1 MAAKTLEE
9 KIWVLII
16 TTKLQQMAEVGK
28 YNKLEVLR
36 KVEHGIYLAGESSND
51 ILLPTAYI
59 PENCEVGDVIEVF
72 VYRDSE
78 DRIIATTLKP
88 KAIVGEFAF
97 LKVVAT
103 TNVGAFLDWGL
114 QKDLLAPFKEQVD
127 KMVNGRSYVVYIFLD
142 DETDR
147 VVATSKVNRF
157 LDDERPD
164 LTDGQEVDLLIYR
177 QTDMGFKAIVNNRYM
192 GMIFE
197 NEIFQSIRTGQ
208 KIKGYVKQIREDG
221 KIDLILQKT
230 GFSNVDPIIKKIFD
244 HLSSNNGSMEITDK
258 SQAEVI
264 YATFGVS
271 KRAFKQA
278 LGKMYKERVIIIEAN
293 NVRLV

>member
-1 MAAKTLEE
+1 MAN
-9 KIWVLII
+9 
-16 TTKLQQMAEVGK
+16 VGE
-28 YNKLEVLR
+28 YNELEVVREAEQGL
-36 KVEHGIYLAGESSND
+36 YLGGERNND
-51 ILLPTAYI
+51 ILLPGSYI
-59 PENCEVGDVIEVF
+59 PEGCKVGDKINVF
-72 VYRDSE
+72 IYRDSE

-103 TNVGAFLDWGL
+103 TGVGAFLDWGL
-114 QKDLLAPFKEQVD
+114 PKDLLAPFKEQVD

-142 DETDR
+142 EETDR
-147 VVATSKVNRF
+147 VVATAKVNRF
-157 LDDERPD
+157 LDEERPD

-197 NEIFQSIRTGQ
+197 NEIFQAIRPGQ
-208 KIKGYVKQIREDG
+208 KIKGFVKQIREDN

-230 GFSNVDPIIKKIFD
+230 GFSNIDPVIESILDYLKA
-244 HLSSNNGSMEITDK
+244 NGGTMDITDK

-264 YATFGVS
+264 YATFGIS

-278 LGKMYKERVIIIEAN
+278 IGKLYKQKVIDISPTKITI
-293 NVRLV
+293 L